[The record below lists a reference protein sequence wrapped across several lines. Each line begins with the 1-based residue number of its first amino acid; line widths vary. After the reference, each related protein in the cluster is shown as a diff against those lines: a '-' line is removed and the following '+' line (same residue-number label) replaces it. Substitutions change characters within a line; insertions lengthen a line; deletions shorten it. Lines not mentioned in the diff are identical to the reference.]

1 MIIDLLC
8 LGPGGR
14 FSKVSIINGP
24 EKLQFQD
31 RGLDS
36 RKLVLQLI

>member
-14 FSKVSIINGP
+14 FSKVSIINEP
-24 EKLQFQD
+24 EKLQFQIEV
-31 RGLDS
+31 S
-36 RKLVLQLI
+36 IVEN